1 MKFNLVNQSVKEVI
15 FAKEITLK
23 FSEEGCSPIF
33 KWEALTEETWQKI
46 ERLPDDWEV
55 RFVARGRVLLSN
67 NKTSQIRFIVKTI
80 LSQNSG
86 IAKVEWTDID
96 DRTLS
101 IADLESQPLF
111 KSIKECKAF
120 SWVAPRI
127 ASITKAK

>member
-33 KWEALTEETWQKI
+33 KCEALTEETWQKI

-67 NKTSQIRFIVKTI
+67 SDNIRFVVETF
-80 LSQNSG
+80 LSKNSG

-96 DRTLS
+96 DRVFP

-111 KSIKECKAF
+111 KTIKDCKAF